1 MSPTNPKSPTD
12 KPILLLPAANQQDV
26 EARALAKQLYE
37 VRQFRK
43 DPFWAIQAGYVLT
56 EDEHA
61 SAGESAQ
68 KPFPPAPHI
77 EALAKVVMGSP
88 IGMVMK
94 SRQLMM
100 SWFFCWLVLWEATVN
115 SGRLCVAQ
123 GKREEDVAAKGTKA
137 LMGRIRY
144 MRRNLPKHLQPIIV
158 EEAKTTEVYANGST
172 IMGIPQG
179 EDVIRSLTAS
189 FVFMDELSRHP
200 QGEAAWTAALPTVRG
215 GGRLWGVSTPNGRE
229 FCYDQADKRL
239 PWDAW
244 EKWPS
249 VMQGLHGY
257 KNVNGVQLVALHY
270 TADPLKRTTEYQ
282 EMARRGYTNANLYRQ
297 ENELDFSLQPGD
309 PVFAE
314 FEDGRHVLKSN
325 YVPNPAMPIYTGWD
339 FGYNGNSVSFFQHN
353 ASGQLVWFDQ
363 IIFKRVALPDV
374 CRHVQ
379 RRLLWAMGRHDNN
392 APEKVEEVP
401 LYDME
406 GKAID
411 GARLARTANVARS
424 VDVFYFGDPSGEA
437 TNNKGDSDR
446 STLLTFG
453 MNLRTRATVGRK
465 RDLVEQLRAML
476 MARSDGTPGLIIS
489 PGPSMEMRYVV
500 EGFKGG
506 YRYPERKMGRADK
519 QLPDKDGFYDHIFDS
534 AQYAIDHIRPIRAAV
549 IDEVGEGGDWWK
561 DSSWIENPW
570 VGWGDGTEAEGIH

>member
-1 MSPTNPKSPTD
+1 MNRTTPKAIDNPRR
-12 KPILLLPAANQQDV
+12 LLGPASDEDV
-26 EARALAKQLYE
+26 ENRRLAKQLYE

-43 DPFWAIQAGYVLT
+43 DAFWAIKAGYVLT

-61 SAGESAQ
+61 ASGENAR
-68 KPFPPAPHI
+68 KPFPASPHL
-77 EALAKVVMGSP
+77 EAIIKVVMSSP

-100 SWFFCWLVLWEATVN
+100 SWLFCWLVLWEATVN
-115 SGRLCVAQ
+115 GGRLCVAQ

-144 MRRNLPKHLQPIIV
+144 MRRNLPPHLQPIIV

-229 FCYDQADKRL
+229 FCYAQADKRL

-257 KNVNGVQLVALHY
+257 KNVNGVQLIALHY
-270 TADPLKRTTEYQ
+270 SADPTKRTTDYQ
-282 EMARRGYTNANLYRQ
+282 EMARKGYTNANLYRQ
-297 ENELDFSLQPGD
+297 ENELDFSLQPGE

-314 FEDGRHVLKSN
+314 FEDGRHILKVN
-325 YVPNPAMPIYTGWD
+325 YVPNPHMPIYTGWD
-339 FGYNGNSVSFFQHN
+339 FGYNGNAVCFFQHN
-353 ASGQLVWFDQ
+353 ATGQLVWFDQ
-363 IIFKRVALPDV
+363 IIFKRVPLPDV

-379 RRLLWAMGRHDNN
+379 RRLLWAMGRHDKME
-392 APEKVEEVP
+392 EKVEEVP

-411 GARLARTANVARS
+411 GARLARTANIARVA
-424 VDVFYFGDPSGEA
+424 DVFYFGDPSADA
-437 TNNKGDSDR
+437 TNNKGETDR

-453 MNLRTRATVGRK
+453 MNLRTKATQGRK
-465 RDLVEQLRAML
+465 RDMVEQVRSMIL
-476 MARSDGTPGLIIS
+476 ARSDGTPGLVVS

-506 YRYPERKMGRADK
+506 YRYPEKKLGRADK

-534 AQYAIDHIRPIRAAV
+534 AQYCIDHIRPIRAAV
-549 IDEVGEGGDWWK
+549 IDELGEGADWWK
-561 DSSWIENPW
+561 SGWEDNPW
-570 VGWGDGTEAEGIH
+570 AGWGSDGTETEAIH